1 MIGKYSPTIFGI
13 VKKIPYDENGI
24 DPDGY
29 DKYGYHYETELDR
42 AGYSEDDYLV
52 ASIHMP
58 EGQDEPDN
66 FREASE
72 YPYRMKHLYSF
83 DLT

>member
-1 MIGKYSPTIFGI
+1 MIGKYSPTIYGI
-13 VKKIPYDENGI
+13 AEKIPYDENGI

-29 DKYGYHYETELDR
+29 DTYGYHHETELDR
-42 AGYSEDDYLV
+42 AGYSENDYLV

-58 EGQDEPDN
+58 DGQDVPDIYL
-66 FREASE
+66 EAIGIPHSH
-72 YPYRMKHLYSF
+72 KHFYSF